1 MPVKYC
7 FLDHSAQIEAEGT
20 LTTRQVTQAIQSII
34 SDPRSHSGMEL
45 VCDLR
50 LIDASKVDAKKISIA
65 AELIAFF
72 LPYFNSRIHIIVS
85 SNVQYGLTRM
95 YHAYSCKFNINVLI
109 YRSIE
114 EAYQSLDEPVAL
126 KTIKLYQ
133 EEFYQPLSL
142 P

>member
-1 MPVKYC
+1 MPAKYY
-7 FLDHSAQIEAEGT
+7 FLNHSAQIEAEGT

-50 LIDASKVDAKKISIA
+50 LTDAAKVDAKKISIG
-65 AELIAFF
+65 AELIAYY

-85 SNVQYGLTRM
+85 SDVQYGLTRM
-95 YHAYSCKFNINVLI
+95 YQAYSCRFNINVLI
-109 YRSIE
+109 HRSIE
-114 EAYQSLDEPVAL
+114 EAYRSLNETIPL
-126 KTIKLYQ
+126 KPIKLYQ
-133 EEFYQPLSL
+133 EESYKSFVL

>member
-7 FLDHSAQIEAEGT
+7 YLDHSAQIEAEGT

-50 LIDASKVDAKKISIA
+50 LTDVSKVDAKKISIG
-65 AELIAFF
+65 AELIAYY

-85 SNVQYGLTRM
+85 SDVQYGLTRM
-95 YHAYSCKFNINVLI
+95 YQAYSCRFNINVI
-109 YRSIE
+109 IHRSIE
-114 EAYQSLDEPVAL
+114 EAYRSLDEPFPL

-133 EEFYQPLSL
+133 EEFYQPLAL